1 MRTLVGRPARL
12 EAHLAAQAAALAH
25 DVVSHL
31 DLLFQPSASALYVAA
46 PRSGS
51 PRRTTAAGSGG
62 GTWALA
68 TFHISSR
75 MRTHAHC
82 CALSSL
88 TLPEKGFCRQRRN
101 MWSFDSASSWN
112 CSFSTTQS
120 G

>member
-51 PRRTTAAGSGG
+51 PRLTRAAGSGRRPNRPWLTSG
-62 GTWALA
+62 VSEKGRYHLPR
-68 TFHISSR
+68 ISSQNS
-75 MRTHAHC
+75 AVDPQGP
-82 CALSSL
+82 SPS
-88 TLPEKGFCRQRRN
+88 RQ
-101 MWSFDSASSWN
+101 
-112 CSFSTTQS
+112 
-120 G
+120 